1 MTKPKRILVTG
12 GAGFIG
18 SHVADQLV
26 ATGHDLAVVDNLSMG
41 KREYVPA
48 AAQFYPYDIKS
59 PEIVELI
66 RSWRPQVILHFA
78 AQMSVQASVS
88 NPVFDAQENILGSLN
103 LLQAAAEAKVEKF
116 IFSSTGGAIYGDDAP
131 LPARE
136 EDRARPE
143 APYGIAKLAV
153 EHYLHFYQR
162 EHGIIPIALRYANV
176 FGPRQNGMGEA
187 GVVAIFIEKFLAG
200 QQPRINGDGL
210 QTRDFV
216 FVGDIVAAN
225 LLALDLP
232 PGRDVQHRH
241 RRRDGYS
248 HHLSQAPGTPGLSPG
263 AGAWPRQARRT
274 APQRP
279 GQHPG
284 PQGAGLAAP
293 GEPVRGPGANRGGFP
308 GGRGSIMGRINP
320 DELWSASA
328 RQFIRSPLAKPR
340 FLLKADAD

>member
-1 MTKPKRILVTG
+1 MTQPKRILVTG

-26 ATGHDLAVVDNLSMG
+26 AAGHDVSVLDNLSMG

-59 PEIVELI
+59 PETVELI
-66 RSWRPQVILHFA
+66 RGWRPQVIVHHA
-78 AQMSVQASVS
+78 AQMSVQVSVS
-88 NPVFDAQENILGSLN
+88 DPIFDARENILGSLN
-103 LLQAAAEAKVEKF
+103 LFQAAAEAKVEKV
-116 IFSSTGGAIYGDDAP
+116 IFASTGGAIYGDDAP

-136 EDRARPE
+136 TDRARPE

-162 EHGIIPIALRYANV
+162 EHAITPIALRYANV
-176 FGPRQNGMGEA
+176 YGPRQNGMGEA

-225 LLALDLP
+225 LLALDYP
-232 PGRDVQHRH
+232 QAGTFNIGTGRETDILTVYLKLQELLGSPLGPVHGPAKH
-241 RRRDGYS
+241 GEQRRSVLDSTLAQSKLGW
-248 HHLSQAPGTPGLSPG
+248 Q
-263 AGAWPRQARRT
+263 PRVSLAQ
-274 APQRP
+274 
-279 GQHPG
+279 
-284 PQGAGLAAP
+284 GLAQTAAAFR
-293 GEPVRGPGANRGGFP
+293 EAE
-308 GGRGSIMGRINP
+308 GR
-320 DELWSASA
+320 
-328 RQFIRSPLAKPR
+328 
-340 FLLKADAD
+340 

>member
-12 GAGFIG
+12 GAGFIA
-18 SHVADQLV
+18 SHVADKLV
-26 ATGHDLAVVDNLSMG
+26 AAGHDVAVVDNLSMG

-59 PEIVELI
+59 PETVELI
-66 RSWRPQVILHFA
+66 RGWRPQVIVHHA
-78 AQMSVQASVS
+78 AQMSVQVSVQD
-88 NPVFDAQENILGSLN
+88 PIFDARENILGSLN
-103 LLQAAAEAKVEKF
+103 LFQAAAEAKVEKV
-116 IFSSTGGAIYGDDAP
+116 IFASTGGAIYGDDAP

-136 EDRARPE
+136 TDRARPE

-176 FGPRQNGMGEA
+176 YGPRQNGMGEA

-225 LLALDLP
+225 LLALAYP
-232 PGRDVQHRH
+232 Q
-241 RRRDGYS
+241 
-248 HHLSQAPGTPGLSPG
+248 
-263 AGAWPRQARRT
+263 AGAFNIGTGRETDILTIYLKLQECLGSPLGPVHGPAKPGEQRRSVLDSTLAQTELGWQPRVSLAQ
-274 APQRP
+274 
-279 GQHPG
+279 
-284 PQGAGLAAP
+284 GLAQTAAAFR
-293 GEPVRGPGANRGGFP
+293 EAT
-308 GGRGSIMGRINP
+308 GR
-320 DELWSASA
+320 
-328 RQFIRSPLAKPR
+328 
-340 FLLKADAD
+340 

>member
-1 MTKPKRILVTG
+1 MTEPKRILVTG
-12 GAGFIG
+12 GAGFIA

-26 ATGHDLAVVDNLSMG
+26 AAGHDVAVVDNLSVG

-59 PEIVELI
+59 PETVELI
-66 RSWRPQVILHFA
+66 RGWRPQVIMHLA
-78 AQMSVQASVS
+78 AQMSVQVSVS
-88 NPVFDAQENILGSLN
+88 DPIFDAQENILGSLN
-103 LLQAAAEAKVEKF
+103 LLQAAAAAGVEKV
-116 IFSSTGGAIYGDDAP
+116 IFASTGGAIYGDDAP

-136 EDRARPE
+136 TDQARPE

-225 LLALDLP
+225 LLALTYP
-232 PGRDVQHRH
+232 R
-241 RRRDGYS
+241 
-248 HHLSQAPGTPGLSPG
+248 
-263 AGAWPRQARRT
+263 AGAFNIGTGQETDILTIYLKLQELMDSPLKPVHGPGKPGEQRRSVLDSTRAQTELGWQPRVSLAQ
-274 APQRP
+274 
-279 GQHPG
+279 
-284 PQGAGLAAP
+284 GLAQTAAAFREAE
-293 GEPVRGPGANRGGFP
+293 G
-308 GGRGSIMGRINP
+308 
-320 DELWSASA
+320 
-328 RQFIRSPLAKPR
+328 Q
-340 FLLKADAD
+340 